1 MFDLRKKILI
11 FFRDYS
17 FLLSEAK
24 YKAKYGRGLKILTS
38 KQMLQRLPIAL
49 AQVKAGDTSE
59 NLLNEARKI
68 MYSLYRAKEITKK
81 VYNNI
86 MNSIKL

>member
-1 MFDLRKKILI
+1 MLD

-24 YKAKYGRGLKILTS
+24 YKAKHGKRIKILTH
-38 KQMLQRLPIAL
+38 KQMLQRIPIAL
-49 AQVKAGDTSE
+49 AQFKAGNTSD
-59 NLLNEARKI
+59 NLLNKI
-68 MYSLYRAKEITKK
+68 RQVIYSLYRAKEISKK
-81 VYNNI
+81 VYNNM